1 MRRARGGDEQV
12 NKALSELR
20 SMYWSPVYAFF
31 RRDGMAE
38 ADARDL
44 TQGLFAELLERGAVW
59 MVYQLRRLTQSLA

>member
-1 MRRARGGDEQV
+1 
-12 NKALSELR
+12 
-20 SMYWSPVYAFF
+20 MYWSPVYAFF